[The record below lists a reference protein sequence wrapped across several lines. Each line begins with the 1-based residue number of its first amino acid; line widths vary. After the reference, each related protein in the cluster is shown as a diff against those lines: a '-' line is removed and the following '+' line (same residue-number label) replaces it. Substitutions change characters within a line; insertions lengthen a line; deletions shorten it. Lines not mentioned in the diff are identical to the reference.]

1 MCVDPSNLAFHY
13 FDMAVDDPL
22 RRSNTDVEAAGICKE
37 FKLLP
42 IMRNESLTDKSLC
55 LISEVG

>member
-1 MCVDPSNLAFHY
+1 MCVDPSNLAFLN

-22 RRSNTDVEAAGICKE
+22 RRSNTEVEAAGICKE

-42 IMRNESLTDKSLC
+42 IMRNESLTDKNLC
-55 LISEVG
+55 LISEV